1 MVNDVFPF
9 LFGLIILIG
18 VGQGIV
24 KVLVIGICGS
34 LVVLVLGFG
43 AGRLV
48 LSGLGHGIF
57 MNRGLGLITSLVGVL
72 SDRSAD

>member
-1 MVNDVFPF
+1 MVHVVFSF
-9 LFGLIILIG
+9 LFGLITLIG

-24 KVLVIGICGS
+24 KVLVIGVCGL
-34 LVVLVLGFG
+34 LVVSVLEFG

-48 LSGLGHGIF
+48 LCGLGHGIF
-57 MNRGLGLITSLVGVL
+57 MNRGFGLITSLVGVL